1 MSSILAGAGDSTRGA
16 TLDGHCSMAFERAA
30 ARRPLAHEL
39 AFGVLYGVVLLS
51 LLFAPGGPAWRE
63 ITIWLALAA
72 TSGAVIAFTI
82 ARPTTLLWR
91 VRLGVYLMLMNVAYF
106 RVAHVV
112 MAIYGE
118 LASRD
123 TWLQAADTALFG
135 RPLPLYVERW
145 THPLLSDVLSAC
157 YFLLFPY
164 LVISVVRRLV
174 AVRENAVEARRFFA
188 GVFTVYAIGLL
199 GYLLVPAAG
208 AYLAMPDAFAAPLVG
223 GWITRINESV
233 VRHGSNQVDVF
244 PSLHIAV
251 SAFMLFFDQRFARWR
266 YRAYLIPAVGLWIST
281 VYLRFHYGVDV
292 LAGFAL
298 AAFGLWI
305 AFRRDTGDRPSTWST
320 SR

>member
-1 MSSILAGAGDSTRGA
+1 
-16 TLDGHCSMAFERAA
+16 MAFERSA

-51 LLFAPGGPAWRE
+51 LIFAPDGPAWCE
-63 ITIWLALAA
+63 IGIWLALAA

-91 VRLGVYLMLMNVAYF
+91 VRLGVYLVLMNVAYL

-112 MAIYGE
+112 TALYGG

-123 TWLQAADTALFG
+123 SWLQAADTALFG
-135 RPLPLYVERW
+135 RPVPLYLERW
-145 THPLLSDVLSAC
+145 SHPLLSDALSAC

-164 LVISVVRRLV
+164 LVISVVRRLL
-174 AVRENAVEARRFFA
+174 AVRADSAEACRFFA
-188 GVFTVYAIGLL
+188 GLFTVYALGFL

-208 AYLAMPDAFAAPLVG
+208 AYLVMPGAFASPLVG
-223 GWITRINESV
+223 GWMTHLNDSV
-233 VRHGSNQVDVF
+233 VRHGSNRVDVF
-244 PSLHIAV
+244 PSLHIAA
-251 SAFMLFFDQRFARWR
+251 SAFMLFFDRRFARRR
-266 YRAYLIPAVGLWIST
+266 YCVYLIPAIGLWIST

-298 AAFGLWI
+298 AAFGLWV
-305 AFRRDTGDRPSTWST
+305 AFRRDATDCPSSWSA